1 MAVTDEAIEKIKAM
15 ILSGELKPGD
25 RLPVE
30 KTLAQRLG
38 LSRNSLREAIR
49 ALSVLRVLETRQGA
63 GTFVTSLAPGL
74 VLEAVSFIVNFHD
87 PHTAI
92 DFLEVRRVLEAEA
105 AARAATRIGPAEIE
119 ELREL
124 NGRIRAIA
132 NGAGDPERLIKVDR
146 QFHARVAAACGNL
159 ALAALTDMLGG
170 QTAPARSL
178 RLVAHASTAASAV
191 AEHDDIIDA
200 LAAGNAE
207 RARLRAAVHILNLE
221 DWLMREVE
229 PPNAAPSRGTPPGTP
244 PADGPRVVQQA
255 GAHHAPSPRDPVP

>member
-1 MAVTDEAIEKIKAM
+1 VAITDEAIEKIKAM

-30 KTLAQRLG
+30 KVLAQRLG

-74 VLEAVSFIVNFHD
+74 VLDAVSFIVNFHD

-92 DFLEVRRVLEAEA
+92 DFLEVRRLLEAEA
-105 AARAATRIGPAEIE
+105 AARAATRISPTEIE
-119 ELREL
+119 ELYEL
-124 NGRIRAIA
+124 NERIRAIA
-132 NGAGDPERLIKVDR
+132 TDSSLDAERLINVDR
-146 QFHARVAAACGNL
+146 QFHAKIAAASGNL

-178 RLVAHASTAASAV
+178 RLVAHASTATSTIT
-191 AEHDDIIDA
+191 EHDDIIAA

-207 RARLRAAVHILNLE
+207 RARLRSAVHILNLE
-221 DWLMREVE
+221 DWLRQEVE
-229 PPNAAPSRGTPPGTP
+229 PPG
-244 PADGPRVVQQA
+244 
-255 GAHHAPSPRDPVP
+255 

>member
-15 ILSGELKPGD
+15 IVSGELRPGD

-30 KTLAQRLG
+30 KDLAQRLG

-87 PHTAI
+87 HRTAI
-92 DFLEVRRVLEAEA
+92 HFLEVRRVLEAEA
-105 AARAATRIGPAEIE
+105 AARASVRMAPQDIE
-119 ELREL
+119 ELRTL
-124 NGRIRAIA
+124 NEQIRAIA
-132 NGAGDPERLIKVDR
+132 AQAPIDVDRLIEVDR
-146 QFHARVAAACGNL
+146 QFHGRIAAACGNP

-178 RLVAHASTAASAV
+178 RLAVHASTAASAV
-191 AEHDDIIDA
+191 AEHDEIIAA
-200 LAAGNAE
+200 LAAGDAE
-207 RARLRAAVHILNLE
+207 RARLRAAVHVMNLE
-221 DWLMREVE
+221 DWLRQEV
-229 PPNAAPSRGTPPGTP
+229 G
-244 PADGPRVVQQA
+244 PAR
-255 GAHHAPSPRDPVP
+255 

>member
-15 ILSGELKPGD
+15 ILSGELRPGD

-30 KTLAQRLG
+30 KTLAQQLG
-38 LSRNSLREAIR
+38 LSRNSLREAVR

-92 DFLEVRRVLEAEA
+92 HFLEVRQVLEAEA
-105 AARAATRIGPAEIE
+105 AARAATRMGPAGIE
-119 ELREL
+119 ELRAL
-124 NGRIRAIA
+124 NDQIRAIA
-132 NGAGDPERLIKVDR
+132 AETPIPPGRLVDVDR
-146 QFHARVAAACGNL
+146 LFHSRIAAASGNP

-170 QTAPARSL
+170 ETAPVRSL

-191 AEHDDIIDA
+191 AEHEQIIAA
-200 LAAGNAE
+200 LTAKDAE
-207 RARLRAAVHILNLE
+207 RARMRAAVHVLNLE
-221 DWLMREVE
+221 EWLLKEVE
-229 PPNAAPSRGTPPGTP
+229 PP
-244 PADGPRVVQQA
+244 Q
-255 GAHHAPSPRDPVP
+255 